1 MEPKRTPTMTVDER
15 YRLIT
20 RRQTLFQPFTSED
33 SIKRLLAK
41 KLHPTVAWVTAPTGK
56 PHIGYFVPLTKMV
69 DFLRAG
75 LQPIILYVDIYALLV
90 NYVHPMALVKR
101 RLSYYRHLTT
111 AVLSSLG
118 ISPEQI
124 THIDESSYAYTEAF
138 IQEFHK
144 LIVMMRRTDAHCTS
158 EVAETEMLSPLL
170 CCIHQTLGEVFTG
183 MDIQY
188 GGLDQYD
195 LFTHSATFLPLINH
209 QPREHI
215 MNNMVPS
222 LKYTS
227 PSPSSSPSS
236 SIPSSPTSSSKM
248 SSSHSA
254 DAKIEFLDNPATVHQ
269 KVSEA
274 DCNPGDITH
283 NNGVLGI
290 LREIIWPIAEL
301 HLERSRGA
309 IGYNLLEGMDA
320 KTEQVSFVFSS
331 APEGSILSVCDLITG
346 EERHYGLYDELERDY
361 ADGFISPDDLKNTVI
376 GALNQLL
383 RQIRKIYRENEQWRV
398 VDELAYPGGVY

>member
-1 MEPKRTPTMTVDER
+1 MTPTPTIDER

-20 RRQTLFQPFTSED
+20 RRQKLFQPFTSED
-33 SIKRLLAK
+33 SLKRLLAK

-56 PHIGYFVPLTKMV
+56 PHVGYFVPLTKMV

-90 NYVHPMALVKR
+90 NYVHPMPLVKH

-111 AVLSSLG
+111 AVLRSLG
-118 ISPEQI
+118 VSPEQI
-124 THIDESSYAYTEAF
+124 SHIDESSYAYTEAF

-183 MDIQY
+183 MDIQF
-188 GGLDQYD
+188 GGVDQYD
-195 LFTHSATFLPLINH
+195 LFAHSATFLPLINH

-215 MNNMVPS
+215 MNSMVSS

-227 PSPSSSPSS
+227 PTSSPLSS
-236 SIPSSPTSSSKM
+236 TPSSPTSTSKM
-248 SSSHSA
+248 SSSHA
-254 DAKIEFLDNPATVHQ
+254 PDAKIEFLDSPETVHK

-274 DCNPGDITH
+274 DCNPGDITQG
-283 NNGVLGI
+283 NGVLGI
-290 LREIIWPIAEL
+290 LRDIIWPIAEMKF
-301 HLERSRGA
+301 ERSRG
-309 IGYNLLEGMDA
+309 IVGYNLLEGKNA
-320 KTEQVSFVFSS
+320 KTAEESFVFPS
-331 APEGSILSVCDLITG
+331 APEGSILSLCDLITG
-346 EERHYGLYDELERDY
+346 EERHYSSYNEIEMDY
-361 ADGFISPDDLKNTVI
+361 ADGIISPTDLKNLVI

-383 RQIRKIYRENEQWRV
+383 RQIRGIYEESEEWQM

>member
-1 MEPKRTPTMTVDER
+1 
-15 YRLIT
+15 
-20 RRQTLFQPFTSED
+20 
-33 SIKRLLAK
+33 
-41 KLHPTVAWVTAPTGK
+41 
-56 PHIGYFVPLTKMV
+56 MV

-90 NYVHPMALVKR
+90 NYVHPMPLVKH

-118 ISPEQI
+118 VSPEQI

-183 MDIQY
+183 MDIQF

-195 LFTHSATFLPLINH
+195 LFAHSATFLPLINH

-227 PSPSSSPSS
+227 PTSSPSS
-236 SIPSSPTSSSKM
+236 SIPPSPTSASKM
-248 SSSHSA
+248 SSSHTP
-254 DAKIEFLDNPATVHQ
+254 DAKIEFLDSPATVHQ

-283 NNGVLGI
+283 SNGVLGI
-290 LREIIWPIAEL
+290 LRDIIWPIAEMQF
-301 HLERSRGA
+301 ERLQGVV
-309 IGYNLLEGMDA
+309 GYNLLEGKNI
-320 KTEQVSFVFSS
+320 KTQEEEAFTFPS

-346 EERHYGLYDELERDY
+346 EERHYNTYDEIERDY
-361 ADGFISPDDLKNTVI
+361 ADGIISPNDLKNLVI
-376 GALNQLL
+376 SALNQLL
-383 RQIRKIYRENEQWRV
+383 RQIRKIYRESDEWQV

>member
-1 MEPKRTPTMTVDER
+1 MEPKITPTLTVDER
-15 YRLIT
+15 YRLII

-33 SIKRLLAK
+33 SLKRLLAK

-56 PHIGYFVPLTKMV
+56 PHVGYFVPLTKMV

-90 NYVHPMALVKR
+90 NYVHPMPLVKH
-101 RLSYYRHLTT
+101 RLSYYRQLTT
-111 AVLSSLG
+111 AVLRSLG
-118 ISPEQI
+118 VSPEQI

-183 MDIQY
+183 MDIQF

-195 LFTHSATFLPLINH
+195 LFAHSATFLPLINH
-209 QPREHI
+209 KPREHI

-227 PSPSSSPSS
+227 PESSPSS
-236 SIPSSPTSSSKM
+236 STPSSPTSTSKM
-248 SSSHSA
+248 SSSHA
-254 DAKIEFLDNPATVHQ
+254 PDAKIEFLDIPEIVHK

-274 DCNPGDITH
+274 DCNPGDITQG
-283 NNGVLGI
+283 NGVLGI
-290 LREIIWPIAEL
+290 LRDIIWPIAEMTF
-301 HLERSRGA
+301 ERSRGTV
-309 IGYNLLEGMDA
+309 GYNLLEGKNI
-320 KTEQVSFVFSS
+320 KTQEESFVFPS
-331 APEGSILSVCDLITG
+331 APEGSILSLCDLSTG
-346 EERHYGLYDELERDY
+346 EERHYSTYHEIEMDY
-361 ADGFISPDDLKNTVI
+361 ADGIISPNDLKNLVI
-376 GALNQLL
+376 GALNHLL
-383 RQIRKIYRENEQWRV
+383 RQIRNIYQESEEWQM